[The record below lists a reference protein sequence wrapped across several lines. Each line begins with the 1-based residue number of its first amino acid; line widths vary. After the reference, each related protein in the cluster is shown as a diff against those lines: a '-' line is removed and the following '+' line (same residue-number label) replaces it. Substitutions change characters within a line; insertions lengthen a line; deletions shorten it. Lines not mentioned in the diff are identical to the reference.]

1 MIKINAE
8 NIKLSDGYVKIK
20 NNDYN
25 IIFSTAENNK
35 NFNRH
40 TEEGT
45 KTLNNL
51 TDEFSLE
58 NVIYVRQVHGDRIV
72 QYNSQNKCD
81 FIEEEAD
88 AIITNVKDVAIGVF
102 TADCVPIII
111 IDKKRKAM
119 AAIHS
124 GWKGTFLSITKKTI
138 KKLESEYGSKPEDLV
153 AYIGPHIRQCCYEVS
168 NELKEKFINEKKIN
182 IEKLFRGR
190 NLSME
195 ECILKDLRECGVG
208 EDNIYSVNLC
218 TYCCEDIK
226 LHSYRK
232 SNGDYSRMFSF
243 VILK

>member
-1 MIKINAE
+1 MKKINARDIE
-8 NIKLSDGYVKIK
+8 LYEDYIKIQNSDYSIL
-20 NNDYN
+20 
-25 IIFSTAENNK
+25 FSTAEKNK

-40 TEEGT
+40 TDEGT
-45 KTLNNL
+45 KELDKL
-51 TDEFSLE
+51 IDEFELDD
-58 NVIYVRQVHGDRIV
+58 VVYVRQVHGDRIV
-72 QYNSQNKCD
+72 KYNNQGKVE

-88 AIITNVKDVAIGVF
+88 AIITDEKNIAIGVF
-102 TADCVPIII
+102 TADCVPVII

-138 KKLESEYGSKPEDLV
+138 KRLQKEYDSNIEDLV

-168 NELKEKFINEKKIN
+168 DELKEKFINEKKID
-182 IEKLFRGR
+182 IEKLFDKR

-195 ECILKDLRECGVG
+195 ECILKDLRECGLN

-218 TYCCEDIK
+218 TYCSKDVK

-243 VILK
+243 VVFK